1 MNSKIATSCYAI
13 KASILTIKIII
24 KPRSKYIVT
33 YM

>member
-1 MNSKIATSCYAI
+1 MNSKVATSCYDF
-13 KASILTIKIII
+13 KGSILTIKIII